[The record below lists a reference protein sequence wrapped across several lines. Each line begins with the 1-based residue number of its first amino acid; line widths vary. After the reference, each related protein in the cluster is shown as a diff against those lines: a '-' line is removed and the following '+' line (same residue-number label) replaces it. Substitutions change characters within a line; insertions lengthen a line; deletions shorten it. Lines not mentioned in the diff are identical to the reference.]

1 MQGIIFCNI
10 TRASFHRNISR
21 SMCEI
26 IGILKYFWVIRN
38 SKIWFT
44 VHFWKKVQKDTNLWY
59 WHIQQINTCISLGSC
74 YTKFNS
80 TFGMDNRVLINNLS
94 DSHQAT
100 SNEWFLVWIRDY
112 LFCEKL
118 PRLQF
123 KLLLVKCIV
132 KNTIACKTN
141 P

>member
-1 MQGIIFCNI
+1 MIYCPFLEESTKGYKPL
-10 TRASFHRNISR
+10 
-21 SMCEI
+21 
-26 IGILKYFWVIRN
+26 ILTHTAN
-38 SKIWFT
+38 QHL
-44 VHFWKKVQKDTNLWY
+44 HF
-59 WHIQQINTCISLGSC
+59 ISLDSC